1 MAKKL
6 AFGKLYNIL
15 DLQPFSTF
23 ILSEKSKKN
32 IDLVRLRMNEMF
44 RDSKQRNLT
53 IKSSLQEYL
62 NNYFPYNPPLK
73 QKSLEDSSLSH
84 PFYVTLNIEKNGFS
98 SLDLSFIDQKCPQR

>member
-1 MAKKL
+1 MANKL

-62 NNYFPYNPPLK
+62 NNYLC
-73 QKSLEDSSLSH
+73 
-84 PFYVTLNIEKNGFS
+84 V
-98 SLDLSFIDQKCPQR
+98 